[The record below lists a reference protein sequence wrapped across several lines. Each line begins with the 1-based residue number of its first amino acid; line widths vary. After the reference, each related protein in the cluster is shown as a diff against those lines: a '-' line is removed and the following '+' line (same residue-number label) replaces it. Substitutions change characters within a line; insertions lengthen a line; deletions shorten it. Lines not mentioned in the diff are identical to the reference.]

1 MKFKMPDSFDGLSVD
16 ELSTLRSDALAEA
29 KELLSADDISDEQ
42 LAEVEQLNAHVTA
55 IGEARDASIAAT
67 AAREE
72 KIANLKS
79 QIESSDKAEEEEA
92 PAEDAP
98 AEDAD
103 KETPEAEAEAAPET
117 DTEAPVDEV
126 ETPEDVVVP
135 DDISE
140 LVEDENPEDP
150 TKKEEEAMAA
160 ARTVSKAARSEALDE
175 IAEVEPELVHASITA
190 SAAGGKFH
198 SGQEIG
204 TMDELTALFSTRIK
218 GLGTGSTKGI
228 PTGVLPFSSAGSRIS
243 IASINKPD
251 NERKLKGSAGE
262 QFAAIMEAANERNLS
277 GGSLTAAATNSWCA
291 PSEILWD
298 SFLELE
304 AVDALLDLPQMVA
317 DRGGIQFT
325 KGPQMPAIL
334 AQPLGIQTEAE
345 ADALEE
351 KVCYSVDCPDWEEV
365 RLDAVY
371 FCLTSGIL
379 TNAAYPELVRR
390 TIDLTRKGHQLK
402 MNAEI
407 IRRISAAIG
416 AATNHVEVGG
426 STSDILD
433 ALTIQALRLRYT
445 LSMSADASIEVVLPL
460 WARDLVRADLSR
472 RTGVENF
479 LSISDAQIDAMF
491 RERKLRVQFVRG
503 YQDLDTTLT
512 GAWTA
517 FPNVIEAMLYPA
529 GSYVALTKDVIEL
542 DAIHDSV
549 NTSTNR
555 YTAVFFEEGLAV
567 ANTGADGVKV
577 SISVNVQG
585 LTGFPAVGAGAGVT
599 IPTP

>member
-1 MKFKMPDSFDGLSVD
+1 MKFKMPESLDGVSVD
-16 ELSTLRSDALAEA
+16 DLTTLRSDALAEA
-29 KELLSADDISDEQ
+29 KELLSIDDISDEQ
-42 LAEVEQLNAHVTA
+42 LAEAEQLSAYATT
-55 IGEARDASIAAT
+55 ITEARDASVAAA

-72 KIANLKS
+72 KIAALKS
-79 QIESSDKAEEEEA
+79 QVESSDKADEEEA
-92 PAEDAP
+92 PEEEASTEQPDED
-98 AEDAD
+98 
-103 KETPEAEAEAAPET
+103 PEAEREPEPEATADEAPE
-117 DTEAPVDEV
+117 V
-126 ETPEDVVVP
+126 EDVIVP
-135 DDISE
+135 DDISG
-140 LVEDENPEDP
+140 LVEDEDP
-150 TKKEEEAMAA
+150 TKKEEEAVAA
-160 ARTVSKAARSEALDE
+160 TRTVSKAAGRSDALDE
-175 IAEVEPELVHASITA
+175 VPEAEAELVSASTITA

-198 SGQEIG
+198 SGQEIE
-204 TMDELTALFSTRIK
+204 TMDSLADLFSTRIK
-218 GLGTGSTKGI
+218 GLGGGGSKAKVPAGI
-228 PTGVLPFSSAGSRIS
+228 LPFSSGGQRIS

-251 NERKLKGSAGE
+251 AKKISGSPGE

-291 PSEILWD
+291 PSEIIWD

-304 AVDALLDLPQMVA
+304 AVDSLLDLPQLVA

-334 AQPLGIQTEAE
+334 AQELGVQTEAE

-402 MNAEI
+402 VNAEI

-416 AATNHVEVGG
+416 AATNYVEVGG
-426 STSDILD
+426 GTSDILD

-445 LSMSADASIEVVLPL
+445 LSMAADASIEVVLPL
-460 WARDLVRADLSR
+460 WAREIVRADLSR
-472 RTGVENF
+472 RTGVENY
-479 LSISDAQIDAMF
+479 LSISDAQIDEMF
-491 RERKLRVQFVRG
+491 RVRKLRVQFVRG
-503 YQDLDTTLT
+503 YQDLDTTAT
-512 GAWTA
+512 SAWTA
-517 FPNVIEAMLYPA
+517 FPNAIEALLYPA

-567 ANTGADGVKV
+567 ANTGAKGVKV

-585 LTGFPAVGAGAGVT
+585 LTGFPAVGAGEGVSFAAPAAG
-599 IPTP
+599 

>member
-1 MKFKMPDSFDGLSVD
+1 MKFKMPESLDGLSVED
-16 ELSTLRSDALAEA
+16 LSTLRSDALAEA
-29 KELLSADDISDEQ
+29 KELLSIEDLSDEQ
-42 LAEVEQLNAHVTA
+42 LAEAEQLNENVTA
-55 IGEARDASIAAT
+55 LAG
-67 AAREE
+67 ARETMVRAAAERAE
-72 KIANLKS
+72 KIAALKA
-79 QIESSDKAEEEEA
+79 QVDSSDEVEEEEA

-98 AEDAD
+98 ADEIA
-103 KETPEAEAEAAPET
+103 
-117 DTEAPVDEV
+117 TEAPADEAPAEIAETPTDEV
-126 ETPEDVVVP
+126 EIPEDVVIP

-140 LVEDENPEDP
+140 LVEEEDP
-150 TKKEEEAMAA
+150 TKKEEEAVAA
-160 ARTVSKAARSEALDE
+160 TRTVSKAAARAEGLDE
-175 IAEVEPELVHASITA
+175 IAEVESELVHASITA

-198 SGQEIG
+198 SGQEIA

-218 GLGTGSTKGI
+218 GLGGTGSSKGVPAGI
-228 PTGVLPFSSAGSRIS
+228 LPFSSNGSRIS

-251 NERKLKGSAGE
+251 NERQLRGTAGE
-262 QFAAIMEAANERNLS
+262 QFAQIMDAANERNLS

-345 ADALEE
+345 ADALTE
-351 KVCYSVDCPDWEEV
+351 KVCYSIDCPDWEEV

-407 IRRISAAIG
+407 IRRISTAIG

-517 FPNVIEAMLYPA
+517 FPNVIEALLYPA

-549 NTSTNR
+549 NTTTNR

-567 ANTGADGVKV
+567 ANTGAEGVKV

-585 LTGFPAVGAGAGVT
+585 LTGFPAVGAGAGITFATV
-599 IPTP
+599 

>member
-1 MKFKMPDSFDGLSVD
+1 MKFKMPESLDGLSV
-16 ELSTLRSDALAEA
+16 EALSTLRSDALAEA
-29 KELLSADDISDEQ
+29 KELLSVDDISDEQ
-42 LAEVEQLNAHVTA
+42 LAEVEQLNENVTA
-55 IGEARDASIAAT
+55 LGS
-67 AAREE
+67 AREAMVSAAAERAE
-72 KIANLKS
+72 KIEALKA
-79 QIESSDKAEEEEA
+79 QVESSDKAEEEEA
-92 PAEDAP
+92 PAEGAP
-98 AEDAD
+98 AEEV
-103 KETPEAEAEAAPET
+103 ETETSEDEAEAEAPEINT
-117 DTEAPVDEV
+117 GEV
-126 ETPEDVVVP
+126 EIVEDVIIP

-140 LVEDENPEDP
+140 LVEEEDP
-150 TKKEEEAMAA
+150 IKKEEEAVAA
-160 ARTVSKAARSEALDE
+160 TRTVSKAAARADGVDDV
-175 IAEVEPELVHASITA
+175 AEVESELVHASITA

-198 SGQEIG
+198 SGQEIE

-218 GLGTGSTKGI
+218 GLGSGSSKGKI
-228 PTGVLPFSSAGSRIS
+228 PTGILPFSSGGQRIS

-251 NERKLKGSAGE
+251 NERKLSGSAGE
-262 QFAAIMEAANERNLS
+262 QFAAIMDAANERNLS
-277 GGSLTAAATNSWCA
+277 GGSLTAAATNSWCS
-291 PSEILWD
+291 PSEIVWD

-351 KVCYSVDCPDWEEV
+351 KTCYSVDCPEWEEV

-503 YQDLDTTLT
+503 YQDLDTTAT
-512 GAWTA
+512 TAWTA
-517 FPNVIEAMLYPA
+517 FPNTIEALLYPA

-567 ANTGADGVKV
+567 ANTGAEGVKV

-599 IPTP
+599 FATVTP

>member
-1 MKFKMPDSFDGLSVD
+1 MKFKMPDSFDGLTVD

-55 IGEARDASIAAT
+55 VGEARDASIAAA

-79 QIESSDKAEEEEA
+79 QIESSDQAEEEEA

-98 AEDAD
+98 ADEAVD
-103 KETPEAEAEAAPET
+103 ETPEPEAEAAEPEATA
-117 DTEAPVDEV
+117 DEV
-126 ETPEDVVVP
+126 EDPEEVVIS

-140 LVEDENPEDP
+140 LVENEDP
-150 TKKEEEAMAA
+150 TKKEEEAVAA
-160 ARTVSKAARSEALDE
+160 TRTVSKAARSDALDE
-175 IAEVEPELVHASITA
+175 IPEAEAELVSASVITA

-198 SGQEIG
+198 SGQEIES
-204 TMDELTALFSTRIK
+204 MDELTALFSTRIK

-228 PTGVLPFSSAGSRIS
+228 PTGILPFSSGGSRIS

-262 QFAAIMEAANERNLS
+262 QFAAIMDAANERNLA

-291 PSEILWD
+291 PSEIVWD

-334 AQPLGIQTEAE
+334 AQPLGIQTEAQ

-445 LSMSADASIEVVLPL
+445 LSMAADASIEVVLPL

-599 IPTP
+599 IPAVTP

>member
-1 MKFKMPDSFDGLSVD
+1 MKFKMPDSFDGLSVE

-29 KELLSADDISDEQ
+29 KDLLSIDDISDEQ

-55 IGEARDASIAAT
+55 LGEARDASIAAA

-92 PAEDAP
+92 PKEEAP
-98 AEDAD
+98 AEQPED
-103 KETPEAEAEAAPET
+103 ETPEPEAEATEPAPT
-117 DTEAPVDEV
+117 VDEV
-126 ETPEDVVVP
+126 ETPEEVVIP
-135 DDISE
+135 DDISG
-140 LVEDENPEDP
+140 LVEDEDP
-150 TKKEEEAMAA
+150 TKKEEEAVAA
-160 ARTVSKAARSEALDE
+160 TRTVSKAAGRSDALDE
-175 IAEVEPELVHASITA
+175 IPEAEAELVSASTITA

-198 SGQEIG
+198 SGQEIES
-204 TMDELTALFSTRIK
+204 MDQLSELFSTRIK
-218 GLGTGSTKGI
+218 GLGGGGSKAKL
-228 PTGVLPFSSAGSRIS
+228 PTGILPFSAGGQRIS

-251 NERKLKGSAGE
+251 TNKISGTPGE
-262 QFAAIMEAANERNLS
+262 QFAAIMEAANERNLA
-277 GGSLTAAATNSWCA
+277 GGSLTAAATNSWCS
-291 PSEILWD
+291 PSEIMWD

-304 AVDALLDLPQMVA
+304 AVDALLDVPQLVA

-334 AQPLGIQTEAE
+334 SQPLGIQTEAE

-351 KVCYSVDCPDWEEV
+351 KTCYSVDCPDWEEV

-402 MNAEI
+402 VNAEI
-407 IRRISAAIG
+407 IRRISTAIG
-416 AATNHVEVGG
+416 AATNYVEVGG
-426 STSDILD
+426 TTSDILD

-445 LSMSADASIEVVLPL
+445 LSMAANASIEVVLPL
-460 WARDLVRADLSR
+460 WARDIVRADLSR

-503 YQDLDTTLT
+503 YQDLDDTAT
-512 GAWTA
+512 GTWTA
-517 FPNVIEAMLYPA
+517 FPGTIEAMLYPA

-567 ANTGADGVKV
+567 ANTGAQGVKV
-577 SISVNVQG
+577 NIDINVQG
-585 LTGFPAVGAGAGVT
+585 LTGFPAVGAGEGVSFAA
-599 IPTP
+599 PVAP